1 MRCGNRNV
9 KLMRI
14 ISLLI
19 VITCVIVVVAALF
32 VRKNITSSKLAE
44 QKFGELARDYYE
56 NDFYKRFI
64 RDHVA
69 DENEKDLGQYFEKYT
84 QLGFSPVKLR
94 KLLDYS
100 ERNNKDMKKYFEH
113 EKFSCDTNGSYV
125 IIKPKQP
132 FGEKDYEL
140 KSALSCK
147 EG

>member
-56 NDFYKRFI
+56 NDFYK
-64 RDHVA
+64 
-69 DENEKDLGQYFEKYT
+69 
-84 QLGFSPVKLR
+84 
-94 KLLDYS
+94 
-100 ERNNKDMKKYFEH
+100 
-113 EKFSCDTNGSYV
+113 
-125 IIKPKQP
+125 PKQP

>member
-19 VITCVIVVVAALF
+19 VITCVIVVIAALF

-84 QLGFSPVKLR
+84 QMGFSPVKLR
-94 KLLDYS
+94 KLLD
-100 ERNNKDMKKYFEH
+100 
-113 EKFSCDTNGSYV
+113 
-125 IIKPKQP
+125 
-132 FGEKDYEL
+132 
-140 KSALSCK
+140 
-147 EG
+147 

>member
-1 MRCGNRNV
+1 MRCNNRSL

-14 ISLLI
+14 LSLM
-19 VITCVIVVVAALF
+19 IVVTCLAVVIAAIF
-32 VRKNITSSKLAE
+32 VKNNLTSTKLAN
-44 QKFGELARDYYE
+44 QKMEELARDYYE

-69 DENEKDLGQYFEKYT
+69 VGQEDNLGQYFKKYT

-100 ERNNKDMKKYFEH
+100 EKNNKDMLKYFSH
-113 EKFSCDTNGSYV
+113 DKFSCDTNGSYAL
-125 IIKPKQP
+125 IKPKDP
-132 FGEKDYEL
+132 YSVKDYEITFSL
-140 KSALSCK
+140 KCK